1 MGTMLMIRSTPRIT
15 YRMGTRAAL
24 GAVDDKSVPW
34 LVSEAPSIEVATE
47 FTGIYR
53 SLMWME
59 CVEGKTASF
68 LITKVPA
75 KTPVWLGFG
84 NGTHGLLPPLPF
96 YVMSVS
102 LLLLRVISS

>member
-34 LVSEAPSIEVATE
+34 LVSGAPSIEVATE

-53 SLMWME
+53 SLIWME

-75 KTPVWLGFG
+75 KTRAWRGFG
-84 NGTHGLLPPLPF
+84 NGTHGIQLLLPAYAPR
-96 YVMSVS
+96 VS